1 MKKIPLILTL
11 CSAVLLCACNS
22 GKNESNEI
30 SLSEDAVLVAEVTTE
45 ETTQTEE
52 TTETTKATETTTTS
66 KTTTES
72 AETTTTTTS
81 TESDTTEENSNIP
94 DGEFEFVIE
103 DAENSESAES
113 ESNDMPQAEEN
124 QSEESY
130 IELPFVPVE

>member
-30 SLSEDAVLVAEVTTE
+30 SLSENAVLVTEVTTE

-52 TTETTKATETTTTS
+52 TTETTETTAETTTTS
-66 KTTTES
+66 KTRTDS
-72 AETTTTTTS
+72 AETTTT
-81 TESDTTEENSNIP
+81 TESDTTEENSDIP
-94 DGEFEFVIE
+94 DGEFEIVIE
-103 DAENSESAES
+103 DNENSEFAES
-113 ESNDMPQAEEN
+113 ESNDAPQAEEN

>member
-30 SLSEDAVLVAEVTTE
+30 SLSENAVLVTEVTTE

-52 TTETTKATETTTTS
+52 TTETTETTAETTTTS

-72 AETTTTTTS
+72 AETTTTT
-81 TESDTTEENSNIP
+81 ESDTTEENSDIP
-94 DGEFEFVIE
+94 DGEFEIVIE
-103 DAENSESAES
+103 DNENSEFAES
-113 ESNDMPQAEEN
+113 ESNDAPQAEEN

>member
-30 SLSEDAVLVAEVTTE
+30 SLSEDAVLVTEVTTE

-52 TTETTKATETTTTS
+52 TTETTETTAETTTTS

-72 AETTTTTTS
+72 AETTTTTS
-81 TESDTTEENSNIP
+81 TESDTTEENSDIP
-94 DGEFEFVIE
+94 DGEFEIVIE
-103 DAENSESAES
+103 DNENSEFAES
-113 ESNDMPQAEEN
+113 ESNDAPQAEEN